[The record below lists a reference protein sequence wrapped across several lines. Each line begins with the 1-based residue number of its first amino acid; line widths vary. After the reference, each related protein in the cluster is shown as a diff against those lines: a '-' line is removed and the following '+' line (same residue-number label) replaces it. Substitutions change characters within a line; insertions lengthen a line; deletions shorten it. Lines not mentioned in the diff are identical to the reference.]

1 MFENVS
7 ALSPSLP
14 EDSILL
20 TLPFGGA
27 VLQKV
32 GVSKPEID
40 ALLEDMKSEY
50 MMEYSLDENT
60 DFLEQLYLRLPAND
74 GEDGIDED
82 EDGAE
87 EYDDAQDAEGGP
99 EYEQLPS
106 NEDSMDVG
114 AMKQGADANVIYST
128 FSNQGIY

>member
-40 ALLEDMKSEY
+40 ALLEEMKSEY
-50 MMEYSLDENT
+50 MMDYSLDENT
-60 DFLEQLYLRLPAND
+60 DFLEQLYIRLPASD
-74 GEDGIDED
+74 GEDSIDDD
-82 EDGAE
+82 EVM
-87 EYDDAQDAEGGP
+87 
-99 EYEQLPS
+99 LT
-106 NEDSMDVG
+106 DSRSGNDV
-114 AMKQGADANVIYST
+114 T
-128 FSNQGIY
+128 T

>member
-60 DFLEQLYLRLPAND
+60 DFLEQLYIRLPAND

-82 EDGAE
+82 GRSIDFDGW
-87 EYDDAQDAEGGP
+87 
-99 EYEQLPS
+99 S
-106 NEDSMDVG
+106 
-114 AMKQGADANVIYST
+114 
-128 FSNQGIY
+128 